1 MKQKI
6 WKVIRNGK
14 IVNVTFPDEEPL
26 YVFGA
31 ITTQAIDEG
40 GAVFTVE
47 RTLDEVKIYKENE
60 LDWFKLYQP
69 EGEEK

>member
-6 WKVIRNGK
+6 WKVIRKGK
-14 IVNVTFPDEEPL
+14 IVDVTFPDEETEPKV
-26 YVFGA
+26 YG
-31 ITTQAIDEG
+31 E
-40 GAVFTVE
+40 
-47 RTLDEVKIYKENE
+47 KE

>member
-6 WKVIRNGK
+6 WKVISDGK
-14 IVNVTFPDEEPL
+14 IVNITFPDEEPL
-26 YVFGA
+26 YVFGP
-31 ITTQAIDEG
+31 ITTRVIDRNG
-40 GAVFTVE
+40 TVSTDE
-47 RTLDEVKIYKENE
+47 RTLDEVKIHKENE